1 MKLTP
6 KKLKVSA
13 NINMA
18 YVINYLNKYLG
29 YSLEDAFK
37 KFIGTQCFCELAD
50 LRSGLCTAMPPEILF
65 LFEEDCSI
73 ELNENDERISGAFE
87 IEPKLQYLVNM
98 SEAFREANNI
108 NQKKY
113 PAYIEK
119 HNIWRRLENEYE
131 SLSAM
136 KREDVIK
143 ALGIYK

>member
-37 KFIGTQCFCELAD
+37 EFISTQCFCSLAD
-50 LRSGLCTAMPPEILF
+50 LRSGLCAAMSPDVLF
-65 LFEEDCSI
+65 IFEEDSGI
-73 ELNENDERISGAFE
+73 KLNEDDERISGAFE
-87 IEPKLQYLVNM
+87 ISTKLQYLVNM
-98 SEAFREANNI
+98 SEAFREAKNI
-108 NQKKY
+108 RPEKY
-113 PAYIEK
+113 PSYISK
-119 HNIWRRLENEYE
+119 HNIWRMLENEYNVF
-131 SLSAM
+131 SAM

-143 ALGIYK
+143 ALWK

>member
-37 KFIGTQCFCELAD
+37 KFIGTQCFCELVD
-50 LRSGLCTAMPPEILF
+50 LKSGLCTAMSPDVLF
-65 LFEEDCSI
+65 IFEEDSGI
-73 ELNENDERISGAFE
+73 KLNENDERISGAFE
-87 IEPKLQYLVNM
+87 IDMKIQYIVNM
-98 SEAFREANNI
+98 SEAFRESKNI
-108 NQKKY
+108 RPEKY

-119 HNIWRRLENEYE
+119 HNIWSRLENEYTTF
-131 SLSAM
+131 SAM

-143 ALGIYK
+143 ALSAQ